1 MERFVQDLRFAVRVL
16 VKERGFTA
24 TALLTL
30 AICIGANAA
39 IFAIVNAVL
48 LEPLPVPHP
57 EQLVY
62 MYNSYPGAGVGDRG
76 STGVPD
82 YYDRLR
88 ETSVFQEQ
96 ALYNTTG
103 VTLGQEG
110 NPQRVTAMAATPS
123 MLRLLQVQ
131 PIRGRIF
138 TDQEGELGNTKKVI
152 LTYGT
157 WQQSFGGRDDAI
169 GQSLRVSGEPYTIVG
184 VLPRGFSFLDPD
196 IMFWMPLAFT
206 AEQKSD
212 EARHSNNWSYLGRL
226 KPGATIEQ
234 ARQQIDALN
243 TRNLDRFPQ
252 LKQILI
258 NAGFHTVV
266 VPLQSYLVRQLRGT
280 LYLLWGGVAFV
291 LLIGVVNIANLTLV
305 RSTARMKELATRHAL
320 GAGLGRLA
328 RQLFTETVLLTL
340 VGGGAGLLLGFAGVR
355 ALARYGLAETPQGT
369 TVAID
374 ARVMLFTLLLALLVG
389 VVIGLVPVLGVR
401 QTNLSQAFRE
411 EGRSGTAS
419 RGARVMRRVLVTAQ
433 VAFAFMLLIGA
444 GLLLASFR
452 QILAVNPGFN
462 PDHVLT
468 ARVSPPA
475 TRYKD
480 DPALRAF
487 SDRLLERV
495 RALPGVEAAALTSNL
510 PLGEDHSDSV
520 ILAEGYTMKPCESL
534 ISPFR
539 TRVTPGYFEAMG
551 IPLKAGRPFTASDTD
566 KSPHVVV
573 IDERLAAKFFGT
585 EDPVGRRMWQ
595 PDKAEE
601 LSKGPGPNSDFYT
614 IVGVVGSVRML
625 GLTEKGDV
633 GAYYFPNSQ
642 NTMRGMTLVVRG
654 SVEPDSLA
662 SSIRRQVTA
671 LDPELPLFAVQSM
684 AARIDESLL
693 NRRTPML
700 LAVLFAAIALFLASV
715 GIYGVLAYQVS
726 QRRREIGIRLALGS
740 DGTRIFRLVVREGL
754 ALLGAG
760 VGGGLIGAFIIRRA
774 VESQLYGITAL
785 DPRVLVSV
793 AAVLGVV
800 AFVAC
805 AVPARRAARIDPV
818 IALTE

>member
-16 VKERGFTA
+16 LKERGFTA

-131 PIRGRIF
+131 PIRGRSF

-184 VLPRGFSFLDPD
+184 VLPRDFSFLDPD
-196 IMFWMPLAFT
+196 IRFWMPLAFT

-226 KPGATIEQ
+226 KAGATIEQ

-243 TRNLDRFPQ
+243 ARNLDRFPQ

-266 VPLQSYLVRQLRGT
+266 VPLQAYLVRQLRGT

-374 ARVMLFTLLLALLVG
+374 ARVMLFTFLLALLVG
-389 VVIGLVPVLGVR
+389 VAIGLVPVFGVR

-419 RGARVMRRVLVTAQ
+419 RGARVMRRVLVTVQ

-452 QILAVNPGFN
+452 QILAVNPGFH

-487 SDRLLERV
+487 ADRLLERV
-495 RALPGVEAAALTSNL
+495 RALPGVEAAAITSNL
-510 PLGEDHSDSV
+510 PLGDDHSDSV
-520 ILAEGYTMKPCESL
+520 ILAEGYTMKPGESL

-539 TRVTPGYFEAMG
+539 TRVTPGYFAAMG
-551 IPLKAGRPFTASDTD
+551 IPVKVGRPFTASDTD
-566 KSPHVVV
+566 KSPRVII
-573 IDERLAAKFFGT
+573 IDEKLAAKFFGT

-595 PDKAEE
+595 PDKPEE
-601 LSKGPGPNSDFYT
+601 LSKGPGPKSDFYT

-642 NTMRGMTLVVRG
+642 NTMRGMTLVVRS

-662 SSIRRQVTA
+662 SSIRRQVSS

-684 AARIDESLL
+684 TARIDESLL

-754 ALLGAG
+754 VLLGAG
-760 VGGGLIGAFIIRRA
+760 VAGGLVGAFVIRRA

-793 AAVLGVV
+793 AVVLGVV

>member
-1 MERFVQDLRFAVRVL
+1 MERFVQDLRFATRVL
-16 VKERGFTA
+16 AKERGFTI

-39 IFAIVNAVL
+39 IFAVVNSVL
-48 LEPLPVPHP
+48 LKPIPVPHP

-62 MYNSYPGAGVGDRG
+62 MYNSYPGAGVSDRG

-96 ALYNTTG
+96 ALYNTAG
-103 VTLGQEG
+103 VTVGQEG
-110 NPQRVTAMAATPS
+110 NPQRVSAMRATPS
-123 MLRLLQVQ
+123 LLRLLQVQ
-131 PIRGRIF
+131 AIRGRIF
-138 TDQEGELGNTKKVI
+138 TDEDGELGHTSKIV

-169 GQSLRVSGEPYTIVG
+169 GQTMRINGEPYTVVG
-184 VLPRGFSFLDPD
+184 VLPKGFSFLDPD
-196 IMFWMPLAFT
+196 VKFWMPLAFT
-206 AEQKSD
+206 AQQKSD
-212 EARHSNNWSYLGRL
+212 DARHSNNWSYLARL
-226 KPGATIEQ
+226 KPGSTVEQ

-243 TRNLDRFPQ
+243 ARNLDRFPE

-266 VPLQSYLVRQLRGT
+266 VPLQAFLVRELRGT

-291 LLIGVVNIANLTLV
+291 LLIGIVNITNLMLV

-328 RQLFTETVLLTL
+328 RQLLTETVLLT
-340 VGGGAGLLLGFAGVR
+340 VIGGTGGLLLGWAGVL
-355 ALARYGLAETPQGT
+355 ALGRYGISETPQGT
-369 TVAID
+369 TIAID
-374 ARVMLFTLLLALLVG
+374 ARVVFFTFVLALAVG
-389 VVIGLVPVLGVR
+389 VLIGLVPVLGVR

-419 RGARVMRRVLVTAQ
+419 RGARVMRRALVTVQ

-452 QILAVNPGFN
+452 QILAVKPGFN

-468 ARVSPPA
+468 GRVTPPA
-475 TRYKD
+475 TRYKG
-480 DPALRAF
+480 DPELLSFA
-487 SDRLLERV
+487 DRLLDRV
-495 RALPGVEAAALTSNL
+495 RALPGVEAAGLTSSL
-510 PLGEDHSDSV
+510 PLGEDHSDSM
-520 ILAEGYTMKPCESL
+520 ILAEGYAMKPGESL
-534 ISPFR
+534 ISPFQ
-539 TRVTPGYFEAMG
+539 TDVTPGYFEAMG
-551 IPLKAGRPFTASDTD
+551 IPLKSGRLFTSSDTP
-566 KSPHVVV
+566 KSPPVVI

-585 EDPVGRRMWQ
+585 ADPVGRRLWK

-601 LSKGPGPNSDFYT
+601 LTKGPGPKTHFYT

-625 GLTEKGDV
+625 GLTEKEDV
-633 GAYYFPNSQ
+633 GAYYFPSSQ
-642 NTMRGMTLVVRG
+642 ETVRGGTIVVR
-654 SVEPDSLA
+654 SAIDPDALS
-662 SSIRRQVTA
+662 SSIRHEVSA
-671 LDPELPLFAVQSM
+671 LDPELPFYAVQSM
-684 AARIDESLL
+684 TARLDESLL

-700 LAVLFAAIALFLASV
+700 LAILFASIALFLASV

-740 DGTRIFRLVVREGL
+740 DGGRIFQLVIREGL
-754 ALLGAG
+754 LLLGAG
-760 VGGGLIGAFIIRRA
+760 VGGGFVGAVIIRRA
-774 VESQLYGITAL
+774 MQSQLFGVTAL
-785 DPRVLVSV
+785 DPTVLISV
-793 AAVLGVV
+793 AVVLGAV

-818 IALTE
+818 IALTD

>member
-1 MERFVQDLRFAVRVL
+1 MERLIQDLRFAARVF
-16 VKERGFTA
+16 VKERGFSV

-39 IFAIVNAVL
+39 IFAVVNSVL
-48 LEPLPVPHP
+48 LEPVPVPHP
-57 EQLVY
+57 EELVY
-62 MYNSYPGAGVGDRG
+62 MYNAYPGAGVGDRG
-76 STGVPD
+76 ATGVPD

-110 NPQRVTAMAATPS
+110 NPQRVTAMRATPS
-123 MLRLLQVQ
+123 LLRLLQVQ
-131 PIRGRIF
+131 AVRGRIF
-138 TDQEGELGNTKKVI
+138 SEQEGELGNTKKAL
-152 LTYGT
+152 LTYGM

-169 GQSLRVSGEPYTIVG
+169 GQTLRVNGEPYTVIG
-184 VLPRGFSFLDPD
+184 VLPKAFTFLDPD
-196 IMFWMPLAFT
+196 VKFWVPLAFT

-212 EARHSNNWSYLGRL
+212 DSRHSNNWSYLARL
-226 KPGATIEQ
+226 KPGASVEQ

-243 TRNLDRFPQ
+243 ARNLDRFPQ

-266 VPLQSYLVRQLRGT
+266 VPLQAFLVRELRGT

-291 LLIGVVNIANLTLV
+291 LLIGVVNIANLMLV

-328 RQLFTETVLLTL
+328 RQLLTETMLLTL
-340 VGGGAGLLLGFAGVR
+340 AGGAGGLLLGWAGVR
-355 ALARYGLAETPQGT
+355 ALGRFGISETPQGT
-369 TVAID
+369 AIAID
-374 ARVMLFTLLLALLVG
+374 ARVILFTFLLALCVG
-389 VVIGLVPVLGVR
+389 VLIGLVPVFGVR

-419 RGARVMRRVLVTAQ
+419 RGARVMRRTLVTVQ

-452 QILAVNPGFN
+452 QILSVKPGFN
-462 PDHVLT
+462 PDHALT
-468 ARVSPPA
+468 GRVTPPA

-480 DPALRAF
+480 DAALSSFA
-487 SDRLLERV
+487 DRLLDRV
-495 RALPGVEAAALTSNL
+495 RAVPGVEAAGITGYL
-510 PLGEDHSDSV
+510 PLGDDHSDSV
-520 ILAEGYTMKPCESL
+520 IMAEGYVMKPGESL
-534 ISPFR
+534 ISPFQ
-539 TRVTPGYFEAMG
+539 TAVTPGYFEAMG
-551 IPLKAGRPFTASDTD
+551 IPLKEGRLFTGSDTA
-566 KSPHVVV
+566 KSPSVV
-573 IDERLAAKFFGT
+573 IVDERLAAKFFGT
-585 EDPVGRRMWQ
+585 ADAVGRRLWK

-601 LSKGPGPNSDFYT
+601 LSSGPGPTSHFYT

-625 GLTEKGDV
+625 GLTEKEDV

-642 NTMRGMTLVVRG
+642 DAVRNITLVVRSG
-654 SVEPDSLA
+654 IEPDALT
-662 SSIRRQVTA
+662 SSIRRQVTE
-671 LDPELPLFAVQSM
+671 LDPELPFYAVQSM
-684 AARIDESLL
+684 TARIDESLL

-700 LAVLFAAIALFLASV
+700 LAILFAAIALFLASI

-740 DGTRIFRLVVREGL
+740 DGGRIFQLIVREGL
-754 ALLGAG
+754 FLLGAG
-760 VGGGLIGAFIIRRA
+760 IVGGLVGAVIIRRA
-774 VESQLYGITAL
+774 MQSQLFGVTAL
-785 DPRVLVSV
+785 EPTVLVSV
-793 AAVLGVV
+793 AVVLAAV
-800 AFVAC
+800 AFIAC

-818 IALTE
+818 IALSD